1 MPNSRKAP
9 PVPLIRAVDRV
20 RTGLQ
25 TLTRKLV
32 PGNIALLEIANG
44 SWTTQALY
52 VAAKLGIPDELVGGP
67 LSAAEVAR
75 RVGADPDAV
84 HRLMR
89 ALAGKGVF
97 ELRRDG
103 TFALTSVG
111 DAMRADAPGSIRG
124 MILLV
129 GDPSHWEHWGN
140 LLHSVKTGE
149 TAPMKLRGTNFFEYL
164 DTNPELA
171 VVFNDAMTSMS
182 AMAIDPVLATYD
194 FSGFAEIVDV
204 GGGHGSLL
212 AAVLQSAPN
221 ATGVLFDLPSVV
233 EGAPAVLD
241 AVGVGDRCTVSAGS
255 FMDAVPDGGDAYLL
269 KTIIH
274 DWDEETALLILRN
287 VRAAMGPAAKL
298 LLLEMVLPE
307 HDPAHFGTM
316 LDLEMLV
323 IAGGKERT
331 RSEYSNLLARA
342 GFRLERVVETAG
354 PLSIVEAQTA

>member
-1 MPNSRKAP
+1 MPLVR
-9 PVPLIRAVDRV
+9 VVERV
-20 RTGLQ
+20 RAGLQ

-32 PGNIALLEIANG
+32 PGNIALLDIANG

-52 VAAKLGIPDELVGGP
+52 VAAKLGIPDELAGGP
-67 LSAAEVAR
+67 LSAIELAR
-75 RVGADPDAV
+75 RVGADPDSV
-84 HRLMR
+84 YRLMR

-97 ELRRDG
+97 EQRRDD
-103 TFALTSVG
+103 TFALTSMG
-111 DAMRADAPGSIRG
+111 DAMRADTPGNIRAL
-124 MILLV
+124 ILLV

-149 TAPMKLRGTNFFEYL
+149 TAPKKLRGTNFFEYL

-182 AMAIDPVLATYD
+182 AMAIDPVLAAYD
-194 FSGFAEIVDV
+194 FTGFGRIVDV

-212 AAVLQSAPN
+212 AAVLKSAPDAN
-221 ATGVLFDLPSVV
+221 GVLFDLPSVV
-233 EGAPAVLD
+233 EGAPPVLD
-241 AVGVGDRCTVSAGS
+241 AAGVGARCTVSAGS
-255 FMDAVPDGGDAYLL
+255 FMESVPEGGDAYLL

-287 VRAAMGPAAKL
+287 VRAAMGPNAKL

-331 RSEYSNLLARA
+331 RSGYSNLLARA
-342 GFRLERVVETAG
+342 GFRLDRVVETAG
-354 PLSIVEAQTA
+354 PLSIVEASTA